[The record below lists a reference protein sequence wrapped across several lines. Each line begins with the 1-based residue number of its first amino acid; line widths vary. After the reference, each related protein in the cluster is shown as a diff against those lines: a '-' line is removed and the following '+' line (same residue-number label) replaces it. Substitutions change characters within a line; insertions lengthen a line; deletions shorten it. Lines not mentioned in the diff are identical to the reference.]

1 MSDIDVRRIGPPPPP
16 PVVSVVCRDEFEEG
30 ALLGDD
36 DDRMVCS
43 DAERSCCGESK
54 GSMGGLNNGS
64 DLCLPLE
71 EEIELTFRDKICRAE
86 VLGESIDIGKLSTVD
101 RRRCCDWSLS
111 PLTLRDD
118 DDLRRTY
125 CGPC

>member
-16 PVVSVVCRDEFEEG
+16 PVVSVVWRDELEEEG

-54 GSMGGLNNGS
+54 GSIGGLNNGS
-64 DLCLPLE
+64 DLCRPLE
-71 EEIELTFRDKICRAE
+71 EEIELTFRDKIWAE

-101 RRRCCDWSLS
+101 RRRCV
-111 PLTLRDD
+111 
-118 DDLRRTY
+118 
-125 CGPC
+125 